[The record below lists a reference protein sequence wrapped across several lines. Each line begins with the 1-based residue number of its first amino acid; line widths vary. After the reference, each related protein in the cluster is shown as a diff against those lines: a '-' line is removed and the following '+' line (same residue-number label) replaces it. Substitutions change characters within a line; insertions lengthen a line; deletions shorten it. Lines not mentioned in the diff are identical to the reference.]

1 MPTNQVLVRHRVAS
15 AAPTWWIHADVV
27 DLRCRLAPS
36 SARRVE
42 LDIEGLPTVNVT
54 GTDTS
59 YRWVCDGD
67 RTDKCRYDG
76 PD

>member
-1 MPTNQVLVRHRVAS
+1 MHPRFLTPRISVAE
-15 AAPTWWIHADVV
+15 
-27 DLRCRLAPS
+27 APS
-36 SARRVE
+36 SARRLAIVCRNACTRA
-42 LDIEGLPTVNVT
+42 PVNVT

-67 RTDKCRYDG
+67 RFDKCLYDG